1 MKVLLSIKP
10 EYAEKI
16 LLGQKKYEFR
26 RAIFKFP
33 DVNKVVIYASSP
45 VQKIIGEFEID
56 HVLTL
61 KLSELWNK
69 TKRDSGIDKEFYD
82 SYFAGKE
89 IGHAIKVKKVK
100 RYSNYLDLEDFQV
113 KQAPQ
118 SFVYLHEQK
127 RLFWLKQSKH

>member
-16 LLGQKKYEFR
+16 LLGKKKYEFR

-33 DVNKVVIYASSP
+33 EVTKVVIYASSP

-56 HVLTL
+56 HVLSL
-61 KLSELWNK
+61 KLGELWKK
-69 TKRDSGIDKEFYD
+69 TKHDSGIDKEFYD

-89 IGHAIKVKKVK
+89 IGHAIRVKKVK
-100 RYSNYLDLEDFQV
+100 RYVNYFDLEDFHV

-118 SFVYLHEQK
+118 SFIYLHGQ
-127 RLFWLKQSKH
+127 RNLFLTE